1 MSDIDKNSI
10 LSLLDDAKPIIDK
23 IQKEE
28 YAKKVLGENFNL
40 FSVFGIERRE
50 IYVCKM
56 IGDLLSPQG
65 RHGVGSVF
73 IKKFFEQEKFAAFN
87 ITDSELE
94 TATVVCEKSTSEG
107 RRIDFVIQT
116 ASWIIPIEAKIDAE
130 DQPNQC
136 ADYFFEIEDRAK
148 IYGIKSSKIYYL
160 TLDGRRPSPNSMG
173 KLTDSQVDT
182 LTWKENILAWL
193 EDCCNLAEVQR
204 RNIVFTNIRQLV
216 ETIKGWYK
224 MDDSFEKII
233 RENNFSYAVQL
244 WHIIDKARNE
254 LWDNLIIEFEREMSA
269 RGIELKEIPTKKHEY
284 LYKRNVV
291 ISNEPIN
298 IGVTLQNRGKDV
310 QGIVFYLIVDDG
322 RFEDKRYYID
332 KNYKHET
339 FQNYLSDEVRN
350 LLSNQQKSFELP
362 WLYREE
368 FPDYQGEKI
377 NFSSFCGET
386 EKLLLKKNLEYY
398 VREILIP
405 RFLKLTGWESKTV
418 TSCDKETPDD

>member
-65 RHGVGSVF
+65 RHGLGSVF

-224 MDDSFEKII
+224 SMDNELLTYIESNPERLNSAIQIWHNMELKKDSI
-233 RENNFSYAVQL
+233 RENFNEHFIQYARS
-244 WHIIDKARNE
+244 K
-254 LWDNLIIEFEREMSA
+254 
-269 RGIELKEIPTKKHEY
+269 GIEPIDNSKDGFEILFLKNKNIGDKQLDISLFFGRNGIGFRIYHEGNLRKFSDSEIRLTLDDFKKSNVFRSGVNLTPSKDESCIHEIPYPPLNE
-284 LYKRNVV
+284 
-291 ISNEPIN
+291 SEPIN
-298 IGVTLQNRGKDV
+298 
-310 QGIVFYLIVDDG
+310 VFDISNCPSTM
-322 RFEDKRYYID
+322 K
-332 KNYKHET
+332 
-339 FQNYLSDEVRN
+339 
-350 LLSNQQKSFELP
+350 LLSENNMK
-362 WLYREE
+362 
-368 FPDYQGEKI
+368 DY
-377 NFSSFCGET
+377 
-386 EKLLLKKNLEYY
+386 LNL
-398 VREILIP
+398 RIIPLIRDTLTDRIFKEII
-405 RFLKLTGWESKTV
+405 
-418 TSCDKETPDD
+418 SCDKETPVA

>member
-1 MSDIDKNSI
+1 M
-10 LSLLDDAKPIIDK
+10 
-23 IQKEE
+23 
-28 YAKKVLGENFNL
+28 
-40 FSVFGIERRE
+40 
-50 IYVCKM
+50 
-56 IGDLLSPQG
+56 
-65 RHGVGSVF
+65 
-73 IKKFFEQEKFAAFN
+73 
-87 ITDSELE
+87 
-94 TATVVCEKSTSEG
+94 
-107 RRIDFVIQT
+107 
-116 ASWIIPIEAKIDAE
+116 
-130 DQPNQC
+130 
-136 ADYFFEIEDRAK
+136 
-148 IYGIKSSKIYYL
+148 
-160 TLDGRRPSPNSMG
+160 
-173 KLTDSQVDT
+173 
-182 LTWKENILAWL
+182 
-193 EDCCNLAEVQR
+193 AEVQR